1 MSSSREA
8 ALPTTLPAPVLLAL
22 PARILYGWMLFFLP
36 FQAAFVIDIGATV
49 RLSYVTGGLALLFAL
64 LSGRLRH
71 PLRVA
76 ALKYALAFLGVLTL
90 STVFTFRA
98 ELQAIEV
105 AGIRGSVL
113 RPAIQILQMVLMMGF
128 MYLTL
133 NQNRFPK
140 DVDRSVRWILAGA
153 GLAILYGLYET
164 LALARGLPYLDIRNA
179 LNTDFT
185 RGFREQGISFEGFA
199 VPRARATFMEPLNF
213 ANYLLF
219 ALPLAYVALRRLRGG
234 WRILSWAV
242 LLAGPIAFLLTNSRG
257 ALLAAGAAAL
267 SLLLLVRSLRV
278 LVRGTTRAAVLVV
291 ALAIAGGVVFT
302 RLVPGLSLPRVLAMF
317 TSRVTIGLDDPARVI
332 SDEAWQTFLANPILG
347 VGFGNLPF
355 YMPISSLGGAF
366 LVDAPN
372 AYLRLLAETGVI
384 GTLLY
389 MAFLI
394 SLLWGIAR
402 VARAAPAGE
411 LRWMGGAIYFALV
424 ADSVQRLSFVGIA
437 TDTHLWVLF
446 GLAIALI
453 RLGRASAAAPAHG

>member
-1 MSSSREA
+1 MSSFREV
-8 ALPTTLPAPVLLAL
+8 ALPTALPAPILLAL

-76 ALKYALAFLGVLTL
+76 ALKYALAFLGVLTF

-113 RPAIQILQMVLMMGF
+113 RPAIQILQMVLMMGL

-133 NQNRFPK
+133 NQNRSPK

-164 LALARGLPYLDIRNA
+164 IALARGLPYLDIRNA

-199 VPRARATFMEPLNF
+199 VPRARSTFMEPLNF

-219 ALPLAYVALRRLRGG
+219 TVPLAYVALRRLRGG

-242 LLAGPIAFLLTNSRG
+242 LLAGPVAFLLTNSRG
-257 ALLAAGAAAL
+257 ALLAAAAAVL
-267 SLLLLVRSLRV
+267 SLVVLVRKVRV
-278 LVRGTTRAAVLVV
+278 LVRGTTRAVVLVLL
-291 ALAIAGGVVFT
+291 LAVVGGVLFT
-302 RLVPGLSLPRVLAMF
+302 RLVPGLGMAQVLAMF
-317 TSRVTIGLDDPARVI
+317 TSRVTVGLDDPARVI
-332 SDEAWQTFLANPILG
+332 SGEAWETFLANPILG

-355 YMPISSLGGAF
+355 YMTISSLGGAF

-389 MAFLI
+389 MAFLL

-402 VARAAPAGE
+402 VARGAPASA
-411 LRWMGGAIYFALV
+411 LRSMGGAVYFSLV

-437 TDTHLWVLF
+437 TDAHLWVLF
-446 GLAIALI
+446 GLAIALT